1 MPLVARL
8 SEACRKLVSSP
19 DRLSVL
25 FAALPLCHSAA
36 LLLSPLGYDP
46 LHRMPDPSSDNHHPI
61 KNPVLRAIAHWYARR
76 IVNVNINIV
85 AAGLLALVPVSICV
99 HFIHAT
105 GFIIN
110 GKAIAAITFFLD
122 VIFDFTI
129 YFCLHYLA
137 NHGPLQ
143 KLVSHNPAY
152 RGMSFL
158 HDAGLVQ
165 MQRAILSPMLYIIWL
180 WAQNYLINET
190 SLGAGWATAIGG
202 VIGIGSSRIVHTIW
216 MLLEE
221 RRRHARLAAKPTA
234 RV

>member
-1 MPLVARL
+1 MV
-8 SEACRKLVSSP
+8 
-19 DRLSVL
+19 
-25 FAALPLCHSAA
+25 
-36 LLLSPLGYDP
+36 
-46 LHRMPDPSSDNHHPI
+46 
-61 KNPVLRAIAHWYARR
+61 RAVAHWYARR

-85 AAGLLALVPVSICV
+85 AAGLLALIPVSICV
-99 HFIHAT
+99 HFIHTT
-105 GFIIN
+105 GFIVN

-122 VIFDFTI
+122 VIFDFSI

-143 KLVSHNPAY
+143 RLISANPAY

-180 WAQNYLINET
+180 WTQHYLIDQT
-190 SLGAGWATAIGG
+190 SVGAGWATAIGG
-202 VIGIGSSRIVHTIW
+202 VIGIGSSRIIHTIW

-221 RRRHARLAAKPTA
+221 RRRHAKLAAEA
-234 RV
+234 GRG